1 MSKLIKDMIVSEY
14 RRRFDDVD
22 NALIIDIRG
31 IDANQN
37 NDLRVDLYGKDI
49 HITVLKNSLAK
60 SAFKGTNLEALST
73 ILTGPSA
80 LVFGGDS
87 VVDVARNLVDWA
99 KKVKQ
104 LDLKAAVL
112 DGELFEGADG
122 VKRLSYLPTKEE
134 SKGIVIQL
142 VLSPAGNLVKAA
154 TSPGNN
160 LLGIIK
166 EIRTRLE
173 EGTTIDKV
181 GEKIV

>member
-1 MSKLIKDMIVSEY
+1 MSKLIKDMIVTEY
-14 RRRFDDVD
+14 RRRFDDITD
-22 NALIIDIRG
+22 ALIIDIRG
-31 IDANQN
+31 IDANEN
-37 NDLRVDLYGKDI
+37 NKLRVDLFDKDI

-60 SAFKGTNLEALST
+60 TAFKGTNLEVLT
-73 ILTGPSA
+73 TTLTGPTA

-99 KKVKQ
+99 KKVKK
-104 LDLKAAVL
+104 LDLKAAIL

-122 VKRLSYLPTKEE
+122 VKRLSNFPTKEE
-134 SKGIVIQL
+134 AQGTVVQL

-154 TSPGNN
+154 TSPGSN

-173 EGTTIDKV
+173 EGNTI
-181 GEKIV
+181 EKIA